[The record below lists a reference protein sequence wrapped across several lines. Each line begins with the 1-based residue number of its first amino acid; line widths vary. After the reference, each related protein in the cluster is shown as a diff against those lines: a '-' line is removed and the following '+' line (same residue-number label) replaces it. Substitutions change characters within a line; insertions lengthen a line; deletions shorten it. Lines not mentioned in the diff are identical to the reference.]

1 MRATVSL
8 LKWFSLWVHS
18 MCESEK
24 WMTLYVQTWPTGG
37 LCTLRT
43 VTLPALHNEL
53 DDLWP
58 SGVQPGPRPARMLF
72 SMYSVS
78 GLPSTANIG
87 SWPLPR
93 SQVQAEAPCAQGEQ
107 RLVCGHPYRPM
118 HSWAGLCMPTHCP
131 AQCLETKP
139 ESQIPGFLRKNI
151 KSKDSV

>member
-24 WMTLYVQTWPTGG
+24 WMTLYVQTWPTG

-53 DDLWP
+53 ADLWP
-58 SGVQPGPRPARMLF
+58 SGVQPGPQPAKILL
-72 SMYSVS
+72 SMHSVS

-107 RLVCGHPYRPM
+107 RLVCGHPSGPCA
-118 HSWAGLCMPTHCP
+118 HGQGFACP
-131 AQCLETKP
+131 FTAQHNAWKLNQKAKYLDF
-139 ESQIPGFLRKNI
+139 SGR
-151 KSKDSV
+151 V